1 MAFTPNL
8 NLLTA
13 ADVADVESMAAGP
26 LVRDEPR
33 PHALLA
39 RHQAGIGATDL
50 QAACRARVAS

>member
-13 ADVADVESMAAGP
+13 ADAAGVVSMAAGP
-26 LVRDEPR
+26 MVRDEPR

-39 RHQAGIGATDL
+39 LHQAGIGATDL
-50 QAACRARVAS
+50 QAACRARVAA